1 MLSFAEGEVTKL
13 RREFKLVLDQDV
25 VAELCARLSVE
36 LGGGLPPPTRIVSV
50 YFDKP
55 GFPLAQ
61 RALSTPEDCLKV
73 RTKEYSPDLGSGGVQ
88 RVVLE
93 VKRERYGVT
102 QKRRVWV
109 PRAQLQSVIRG
120 SAGLLPLIAGGRLM
134 PVLAVTYKRHVYQ
147 ATQAWRVTVDRD
159 IGFHPVTPQLALSE
173 TTLTAERLGPVLF
186 MDRRVVVE
194 VKHLGEELPPWLAS
208 LNPGGRK
215 PAYSKFAEGMA
226 RLQACASDGVLGG

>member
-13 RREFKLVLDQDV
+13 RREFKLVLDQDLV
-25 VAELCARLSVE
+25 REVCARLSAE

-55 GFPLAQ
+55 GYPLAL
-61 RALSTPEDCLKV
+61 RAVRTPEDCLKV
-73 RTKEYSPDLGSGGVQ
+73 RTKEYSPDLGAGGVQ

-109 PRAQLQSVIRG
+109 PRAQLRSVIRG
-120 SAGLLPLIAGGRLM
+120 GARLLPLIAGGRLM
-134 PVLAVTYKRHVYQ
+134 PVLAVTYRRHVYQ
-147 ATQAWRVTVDRD
+147 ATQAWRVTLDRD
-159 IGFHPVTPQLALSE
+159 IGFHSVTPQLALSE
-173 TTLTAERLGPVLF
+173 TTLTAERLEPPLF
-186 MDRRVVVE
+186 MDHRVVVE
-194 VKHLGEELPPWLAS
+194 VKHLGEELPPWLAA
-208 LNPGGRK
+208 LHPGGRK

-226 RLQACASDGVLGG
+226 RLQAITADRVLGD

>member
-1 MLSFAEGEVTKL
+1 MLSFAEGDVTKL
-13 RREFKLVLDQDV
+13 RREFKLVLNQEAV
-25 VAELCARLSVE
+25 GELCARLTAE
-36 LGGGLPPPTRIVSV
+36 LGGGMPPPTHIVSV

-55 GFPLAQ
+55 GYPLGL
-61 RALSTPEDCLKV
+61 RALRTPEDCLKV
-73 RTKEYSPDLGSGGVQ
+73 RTKEYSPDLGAGGVE

-109 PRAQLQSVIRG
+109 PRVQLQSVIRG

-134 PVLAVTYKRHVYQ
+134 PVLAVTYRRHVYQ

-159 IGFHPVTPQLALSE
+159 IGFHSVTPQLALSR
-173 TTLTAERLGPVLF
+173 TTLTAERLGSPIF

-194 VKHLGEELPPWLAS
+194 VKHLGEQLPPWLAA
-208 LNPGGRK
+208 LHPGGRK

-226 RLQACASDGVLGG
+226 RLQAFAADGVLGG